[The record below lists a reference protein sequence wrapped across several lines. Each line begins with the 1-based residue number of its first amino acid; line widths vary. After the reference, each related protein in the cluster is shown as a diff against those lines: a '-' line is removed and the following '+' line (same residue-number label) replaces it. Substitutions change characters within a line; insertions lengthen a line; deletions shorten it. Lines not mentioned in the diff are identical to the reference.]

1 MLNKLVFIL
10 IVTTALSA
18 SGFANGVEVGKP
30 APDFTIMDTK
40 GNPVSLSDFLG
51 KPVVLEWTNHDC
63 PYVRKHYGSGNMQ
76 RTQSALTD
84 EGVIW
89 LSIISSAEGEQGYV
103 TGSEADRLTASRGAY
118 PTNVLLDPEGTVGRM
133 YAARTTPH
141 MFLIDEKGI
150 LQYQGA
156 IDDKPS
162 ARRASLKDA
171 TNYVKAAWDSLK
183 AETPITATNT
193 KPYGCSVK
201 YAH

>member
-1 MLNKLVFIL
+1 MLNKLVFAL
-10 IVTTALSA
+10 IIVVALSVA
-18 SGFANGVEVGKP
+18 GIANGVEVGKP
-30 APDFTIMDTK
+30 APNFTAVDSK
-40 GNPVSLSDFLG
+40 GNEVSLSDFLG

-84 EGVIW
+84 DGVVW

-103 TGSEADRLTASRGAY
+103 SGAEADKLTATRGAY
-118 PTNVLLDPEGTVGRM
+118 PSSVLLDPEGDVGRL

-150 LQYQGA
+150 VQYQGA
-156 IDDKPS
+156 IDDRPS
-162 ARRASLKDA
+162 ARPASLKGA

-183 AETPITATNT
+183 AGNDIEAVNT

-201 YAH
+201 YSH